1 MSPLIYAA
9 REGRELVVAELLEC
23 GANVNKQ
30 DSRGWS
36 VSRRFVYSSYL
47 CIIILII
54 IDLLFCEKVYFFLS
68 SFRLCCTHS
77 LGVKAILL
85 REDKYHIARWWNVF
99 L

>member
-47 CIIILII
+47 CMIILII
-54 IDLLFCEKVYFFLS
+54 IDLLFCEKVYHL
-68 SFRLCCTHS
+68 LDC
-77 LGVKAILL
+77 VEPMAI
-85 REDKYHIARWWNVF
+85 H
-99 L
+99 